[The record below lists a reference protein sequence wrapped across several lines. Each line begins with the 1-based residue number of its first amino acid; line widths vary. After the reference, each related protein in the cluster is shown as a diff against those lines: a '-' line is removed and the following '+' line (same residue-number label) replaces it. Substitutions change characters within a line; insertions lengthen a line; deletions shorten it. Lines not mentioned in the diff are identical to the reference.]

1 MFDNSEKLLIFAKD
15 MKQNKLIETADMSS
29 TLTDEGKRTDGV
41 SFGEGYSIVM
51 NTLSVGVENWTK
63 LHVPYRTAEF
73 RILLITEGSCRFY
86 FNLMDTF
93 LRAGDV
99 LLLKP
104 GVLCEQNS
112 QQEAFNARVLSLNDG
127 LPEYNMQTE
136 EFSVI
141 HPDSQGVELA
151 DDFFSFI
158 YKISASGK
166 ANSDIIHRM
175 ISAFL
180 ALIRQYE
187 VVGLTEIAA
196 LSLQN
201 NNRNYLL
208 LNRFL
213 KLLNKHGCK
222 EHRIAFYASKLSL
235 TPNYLNNIIRKA
247 SGQTMSQWINRF
259 LITEAKVALTYDNK
273 SILDISEELGFP
285 NQAFFTKFFK
295 RHTGQTPS
303 EFKG

>member
-73 RILLITEGSCRFY
+73 RIITEGSCRFY

-112 QQEAFNARVLSLNDG
+112 RQEAFNARVLSLNDG

-285 NQAFFTKFFK
+285 NQAFSTKFFK

>member
-73 RILLITEGSCRFY
+73 RILPITEGSCRFY

-112 QQEAFNARVLSLNDG
+112 RQEAFNARVLSLNDG

>member
-1 MFDNSEKLLIFAKD
+1 
-15 MKQNKLIETADMSS
+15 
-29 TLTDEGKRTDGV
+29 
-41 SFGEGYSIVM
+41 
-51 NTLSVGVENWTK
+51 
-63 LHVPYRTAEF
+63 
-73 RILLITEGSCRFY
+73 
-86 FNLMDTF
+86 MDTF

-112 QQEAFNARVLSLNDG
+112 RQEAFNARVLSLNDG

-166 ANSDIIHRM
+166 ANSEIIHRM

-222 EHRIAFYASKLSL
+222 EHRIAFYASKMSL

-259 LITEAKVALTYDNK
+259 LITEAKAALTYDNK